1 MYYQQPTPLAS
12 LHQLV
17 QTMDVFQRGGGWG
30 GGSGGLGRE
39 LGPLKELLHLA
50 RTELDTERLKATVQ
64 VVHFFNLN
72 HSVWPTVYPITTKV

>member
-17 QTMDVFQRGGGWG
+17 QTMDVLQRGGRW

-39 LGPLKELLHLA
+39 LEPLKEMLHLV
-50 RTELDTERLKATVQ
+50 RVELDAERRKGSAQ
-64 VVHFFNLN
+64 VVNFFEPLSFSLAYSLLD
-72 HSVWPTVYPITTKV
+72 HHDF